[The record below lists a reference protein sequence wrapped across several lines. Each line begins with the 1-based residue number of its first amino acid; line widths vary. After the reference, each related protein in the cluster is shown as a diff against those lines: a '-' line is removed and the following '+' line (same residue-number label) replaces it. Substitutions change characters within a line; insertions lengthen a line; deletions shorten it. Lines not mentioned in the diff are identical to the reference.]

1 MYVAVRKVKSTF
13 SKKIQ
18 TSLNHNLELFFG
30 FLARCSKDTLSYL
43 VADIMFQKKM
53 YISKYLVIFS
63 LIINYFKI

>member
-53 YISKYLVIFS
+53 YISK
-63 LIINYFKI
+63 